1 MEVMRI
7 LVFKNKHSEGADII
21 KSSSHFMLSLSEV
34 LLL

>member
-7 LVFKNKHSEGADII
+7 LAFKNKHSECADII
-21 KSSSHFMLSLSEV
+21 KSPSHFMLSLSEV